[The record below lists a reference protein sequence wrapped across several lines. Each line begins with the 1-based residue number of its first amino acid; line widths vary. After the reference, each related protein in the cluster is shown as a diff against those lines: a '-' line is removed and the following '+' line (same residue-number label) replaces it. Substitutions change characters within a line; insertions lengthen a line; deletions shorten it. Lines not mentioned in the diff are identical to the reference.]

1 VVWTIVGEYL
11 EVSLLGVL
19 IVLPIACVVW
29 ITADVRAIRKVVEYR
44 NAIANAGRKE

>member
-19 IVLPIACVVW
+19 IVLPIACVLR
-29 ITADVRAIRKVVEYR
+29 IAMDVMAIRKVVEYR
-44 NAIANAGRKE
+44 NAILNAERKG